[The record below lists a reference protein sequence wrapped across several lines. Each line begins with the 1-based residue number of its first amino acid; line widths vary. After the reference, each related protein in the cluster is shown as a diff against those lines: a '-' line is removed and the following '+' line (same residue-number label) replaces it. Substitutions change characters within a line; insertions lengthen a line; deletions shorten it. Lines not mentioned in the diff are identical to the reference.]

1 MKRRI
6 PLLITALL
14 RFTAV
19 LSFGMLLQ
27 LRLRELGASVF
38 IISLLT
44 TVRGGIMT
52 FGSPIWGALADERQ
66 YRKSLLIFL
75 VVFPGFLYILYAFL
89 QVPYHFIILAGAIAF
104 FSSGFRPV
112 ILAVS
117 TVGAGNSVSKSSR
130 EISFINAASSL
141 GMFLGRVLVSLLLI
155 ILSVQ
160 NTLLF
165 FGLLVFAATIPALMI
180 RESKRT
186 NIRERYGNLLHRIF
200 PITVDPTPL
209 KQNGLWAVYLGSFM
223 RQLGIAGIMSLI
235 AIFMTESVGLSKS
248 FAVLLSGINP
258 ALQFFSHL
266 LFGKLIS
273 TIGPKASTVIGIFLS
288 SMTAIFLFLASGWIM
303 IALAYGCLG
312 LAFGAFINGA
322 STFITLNSP
331 DERRAEFLGLL
342 RSSRSLGFMVGP
354 ITAGLI
360 AEITFTG
367 MFAFMAFVMAISG
380 LIVVIFSKEDRSNV
394 NERFRS

>member
-1 MKRRI
+1 MKKRL
-6 PLLITALL
+6 PLLITSLL
-14 RFTAV
+14 RFIAV

-44 TVRGGIMT
+44 TVRGGVMT
-52 FGSPIWGALADERQ
+52 FGSPIWGALADEKQ

-75 VVFPGFLYILYAFL
+75 VTFPGFLYLLYAFL
-89 QVPYHFIILAGAIAF
+89 QVPYHFILLAGAIAF

-112 ILAVS
+112 VLAVS
-117 TVGAGNSVSKSSR
+117 TVSAGNSVSKSSR

-141 GMFLGRVLVSLLLI
+141 GMFLGRMLVSLLLI
-155 ILSVQ
+155 VLSVQ
-160 NTLLF
+160 NTLFLF
-165 FGLLVFAATIPALMI
+165 ALLVFAAAAPALKI
-180 RESKRT
+180 KESKRT
-186 NIRERYGNLLHRIF
+186 DVRERHGNLLHRIF

-235 AIFMTESVGLSKS
+235 AIYMTESVGLSEPL
-248 FAVLLSGINP
+248 AVLLSGINP

-266 LFGKLIS
+266 FFGRLIS
-273 TIGPKASTVIGIFLS
+273 HIGPKVSTVIGIFLS
-288 SMTAIFLFLASGWIM
+288 AMTAVFLSLANGWIM

-331 DERRAEFLGLL
+331 NERRAEFLGLL
-342 RSSRSLGFMVGP
+342 RSSRSMGFMVGP

-360 AEITFTG
+360 AESTFTG
-367 MFAFMAFVMAISG
+367 MFAFMASVMAISG
-380 LIVVIFSKEDRSNV
+380 LIVVIFSKEDRSHV
-394 NERFRS
+394 NERFKS

>member
-1 MKRRI
+1 MKRRL

-44 TVRGGIMT
+44 TVRGGVMT
-52 FGSPIWGALADERQ
+52 FGSPIWGALADEKQ

-75 VVFPGFLYILYAFL
+75 VSFPGLLYLLYAFL
-89 QVPYHFIILAGAIAF
+89 QVPYHFILIAGAIAF

-112 ILAVS
+112 VLAVS
-117 TVGAGNSVSKSSR
+117 TVSVGNSVSKSSR

-141 GMFLGRVLVSLLLI
+141 GMFLGRMLVSLLLI

-160 NTLLF
+160 NTLLLF
-165 FGLLVFAATIPALMI
+165 ALLVFAAAAPSLRIKET
-180 RESKRT
+180 KRT
-186 NIRERYGNLLHRIF
+186 DVRDRYGNLLHRIF

-223 RQLGIAGIMSLI
+223 RQLGIAGIMSII
-235 AIFMTESVGLSKS
+235 AIYMTESVGLSES
-248 FAVLLSGINP
+248 LAVLLSGINP

-266 LFGKLIS
+266 LFGRLIS
-273 TIGPKASTVIGIFLS
+273 HIGPKISTVIGIFLS
-288 SMTAIFLFLASGWIM
+288 TMTAVFLSLANGWIM

-331 DERRAEFLGLL
+331 NERRAEFLGLL
-342 RSSRSLGFMVGP
+342 RSSRSMGFMVGP

-360 AEITFTG
+360 AESTFTG
-367 MFAFMAFVMAISG
+367 MFAFMATVMAISG
-380 LIVVIFSKEDRSNV
+380 LIVVIFSKEDRSHV
-394 NERFRS
+394 NERFKS